1 LREEKG
7 EGMIIKSQNKD
18 LVVDTNGNEFR
29 MFCGS
34 DGRYAIETRAGVLGV
49 YKTKKKQKR
58 SLMKS
63 LSRLDVVK
71 RMRSSMRGEGSV
83 DSV

>member
-1 LREEKG
+1 
-7 EGMIIKSQNKD
+7 MIIKSQNKD

-29 MFCGS
+29 MFCES

-71 RMRSSMRGEGSV
+71 RMSEK
-83 DSV
+83 DE

>member
-1 LREEKG
+1 
-7 EGMIIKSQNKD
+7 MIIKSQNKD
-18 LVVDTNGNEFR
+18 LVVDTYGNDFR

-49 YKTKKKQKR
+49 YKTKKKKKR

-71 RMRSSMRGEGSV
+71 RMRSSGAMDWRPP
-83 DSV
+83 

>member
-1 LREEKG
+1 
-7 EGMIIKSQNKD
+7 MIIKSQNKD

-29 MFCGS
+29 MFCES
-34 DGRYAIETRAGVLGV
+34 DNRYAIETRAGVLGV